1 MANLTGNLFIKEVFL
16 ADTLLFEDV
25 VITDFLQF
33 LKNLSP
39 TISLMGKVAA
49 VITDFESARN
59 DQQMINTL
67 QFGVRDSLME
77 YYLFH
82 L

>member
-1 MANLTGNLFIKEVFL
+1 MANLTGNLFIKEGTL
-16 ADTLLFEDV
+16 ADTLLFKDV

-59 DQQMINTL
+59 DQQMINNL

-77 YYLFH
+77 YCLFH